1 MNQKRRIGSEYYDQS
16 GYLEAGAATAALEL
30 PFQRYRVSKVLEIYM
45 PGRGE
50 RVLDLGCAWGT
61 FSFAL
66 ASRVR
71 EVVGVDFSPR
81 FIQYCN
87 ERNEALDAAN
97 TSFLCA
103 DAQDTGLEAGS
114 FDTIIAADFFEHIY
128 PDDSAR
134 VVRECFR
141 LLRPE
146 GHFVIWLPN
155 PGHFLEILK
164 VRDILLKHDPSHVD
178 YKSMARMTELIVG
191 AGFDVERAYYVESHV
206 PGLRTLERALLGVV
220 PVLRRRI
227 ALLGRKPPRQRVESA
242 RAM

>member
-1 MNQKRRIGSEYYDQS
+1 MNEQSRIGSDYYDQS
-16 GYLEAGAATAALEL
+16 GYLEAGAATAALES

-45 PGRGE
+45 PGREE

-66 ASRVR
+66 APRVR

-81 FIQYCN
+81 FIAYCN
-87 ERNEALDAAN
+87 ERKEALGAEN

-164 VRDILLKHDPSHVD
+164 VRDIVLKHDPSHVD
-178 YKSMARMTELIVG
+178 YKSMTRMTELIVG
-191 AGFDVERAYYVESHV
+191 AGFDVERAYYVESHL
-206 PGLRTLERALLGVV
+206 PGLRSVERALLGAV
-220 PVLRRRI
+220 PVLRRRV
-227 ALLGRKPPRQRVESA
+227 ALLGRKPPR
-242 RAM
+242 